1 MPTMAEEKFLS
12 VEDIA
17 KILGK
22 TEESVRRLFRSG
34 ELPGVKVGGVW
45 YMRPQDW
52 QDYWKEQQARFRA
65 MQERKRNQNKK

>member
-1 MPTMAEEKFLS
+1 MPVMTKDKFLS

-17 KILGK
+17 KILSK

-52 QDYWKEQQARFRA
+52 QNYLNEQQTRFRA
-65 MQERKRNQNKK
+65 MQERKRKKK